1 MSGNLDLSVVI
12 PVRDEAAAI
21 PGLADEI
28 DQALGDAGLRY
39 EVVWVDDGSVDAS
52 ADRLRSLPA
61 PHRLIRLDGNHG
73 QSVALVVGFRAAA
86 AEWIAT
92 LDGDGQ
98 NDPADLP
105 RQLALVRAH
114 GADCCNGVRIN
125 RTDAWPRR
133 LAGRVGNRVRAWIT
147 GDRGVTDVG
156 CSTRVLAARHAR
168 DLPPFHGMH
177 RFLPTLVRMQGG
189 RVIETPVNHRP
200 RRHGVSKY
208 GVIDRMTR
216 GLRDCLGVRW
226 LRSRWRVWQVVEG
239 SSAVRRPTRPRPVRP
254 DQATTTEVEDL
265 PDRIEPVVVFSSV
278 RG

>member
-1 MSGNLDLSVVI
+1 MIDLSVVI

-39 EVVWVDDGSVDAS
+39 EVIWVDDGSIDAS
-52 ADRLRSLPA
+52 VDRLRSLPA
-61 PHRLIRLDGNHG
+61 PHRLIRLDGSHG

-86 AEWIAT
+86 AEWVAT

-98 NDPADLP
+98 NDPVDLP
-105 RQLALVRAH
+105 RQLALVRAQ
-114 GADCCNGVRIN
+114 GADCCNGVRID
-125 RTDAWPRR
+125 RADAWPRK
-133 LAGRVGNRVRAWIT
+133 LAGRIGNRVRAWIT

-156 CSTRVLAARHAR
+156 CSTRVLAARFAR

-226 LRSRWRVWQVVEG
+226 LRSRWRVWQVVDG
-239 SSAVRRPTRPRPVRP
+239 SGRLPVPPVAGTVPAVS
-254 DQATTTEVEDL
+254 DEL
-265 PDRIEPVVVFSSV
+265 PEAVEPVVAFGSGST
-278 RG
+278 GG